1 MKAGSL
7 DSLESKK
14 RCIFDKV
21 SESNEIILYQD
32 TAFGYNTLPMI
43 NAQDILMYITK
54 NIRMLAQPDS

>member
-1 MKAGSL
+1 VKAGSL

-21 SESNEIILYQD
+21 SESNEIILYQG

-54 NIRMLAQPDS
+54 NIWMLAQPDS

>member
-54 NIRMLAQPDS
+54 NIWMLAQPDG